1 MTGKQLYAAG
11 IPFSPSTKAE
21 DVEAQDT
28 YGLAGSQDATVQ
40 QILDSIAEKVANT
53 LLAKSDIAEWA
64 KEVNKPVYTAE
75 EVGADARGSAATA
88 LEDAKGYADRTYAQA
103 TGYADRKVA
112 ELINGAPSTLDT
124 IGEIAAAMLEHEEV
138 VEALEAAIGNKASE
152 VEYQAHE
159 RNSAVH
165 VTASKQAKW
174 DEYEERIEEV
184 FRSVSNGKGLV
195 ASAITDRG
203 VATAADAEFQ
213 VLADNIGRIARPSGN
228 AGAAQVLSPYTF
240 SNVSGVGIVGTM
252 PNRGAVTAAL
262 NAGGS
267 YTIPAGYHNGSGKIT
282 ANSLA
287 GQTNGTATAAH
298 VLAGMIAW
306 VKGVKITGTM
316 VNRGA
321 VTATLNAGGSYTIP
335 AGYHNGSGKVTAAAA
350 TAISGNEKLVSKT
363 GSSTDAGIAGMRHQ
377 LFKTGITGKEL
388 WKSLFIYAHYTTG
401 GGYPF
406 YHSVT
411 YNSSTGDINIISY
424 QCDVNTIKVM
434 W

>member
-1 MTGKQLYAAG
+1 MDGKQLYAG
-11 IPFSPSTKAE
+11 GEPFFPESAAEKIKAL
-21 DVEAQDT
+21 DI
-28 YGLAGSQDATVQ
+28 YGLTGTKESNAQLLINV
-40 QILDSIAEKVANT
+40 IAQMVANT
-53 LLAKSDIAEWA
+53 LLAKTDIAEWA

>member
-124 IGEIAAAMLEHEEV
+124 IGEIATAMLEHEEV

>member
-11 IPFSPSTKAE
+11 IPFSPNTKAE